1 MPTLPIITPPHPMGG
16 LKKDEVWAK
25 AEAVL
30 DDVVAVLTT
39 PREQLA
45 ARYRGVYVQPG
56 QRKRVRV

>member
-1 MPTLPIITPPHPMGG
+1 MGG
-16 LKKDEVWAK
+16 LKKDEVWAR

-56 QRKRVRV
+56 KRKRVRV

>member
-1 MPTLPIITPPHPMGG
+1 MGG

-30 DDVVAVLTT
+30 DDVVAVLTP